1 MTIAIEEDAAGD
13 DGAAV
18 RAARERGS
26 LYGFLAAIFRREPT
40 SDLLCQIKQPE
51 FADALSDAGV
61 AWDREFLDSPEKEL
75 AEELAVE
82 YTGLF
87 IGPGKHVSPHASA
100 NMPDEG
106 GTLWGRSTSDAVARI
121 REAGL
126 DYDPDYHGLPDHIS
140 VELELMAAL
149 AGREAE
155 AWRAGEE
162 AAALSQR
169 EFQASF
175 VEEHLR
181 HWLPEFCR
189 RIIERAELPLFGEM
203 AKLTAAFLEAERAD
217 LATKSD
223 VG

>member
-1 MTIAIEEDAAGD
+1 MKNHEQAHNASQ
-13 DGAAV
+13 
-18 RAARERGS
+18 RAN
-26 LYGFLAAIFRREPT
+26 LYGFLATLYRAEPD
-40 SDLLCQIKQPE
+40 SELIHRL
-51 FADALSDAGV
+51 ADADYLALLRAAGADLDA
-61 AWDREFLDSPEKEL
+61 AYFQRPEAEVL
-75 AEELAVE
+75 EELAIE
-82 YTGLF
+82 YTRLF

-106 GTLWGRSTSDAVARI
+106 GTLWGRSTTDAVARI

-140 VELELMAAL
+140 VEFELMAAL

-181 HWLPEFCR
+181 HWLPQFCR

-217 LATKSD
+217 LATESD

>member
-1 MTIAIEEDAAGD
+1 MKNHEQAHNASQ
-13 DGAAV
+13 
-18 RAARERGS
+18 RAN
-26 LYGFLAAIFRREPT
+26 LYGFLATLYRAEPD
-40 SDLLCQIKQPE
+40 SELIHRL
-51 FADALSDAGV
+51 ADADYLALLRAAGADLDA
-61 AWDREFLDSPEKEL
+61 AYFQRPEAEVL
-75 AEELAVE
+75 EELAIE
-82 YTGLF
+82 YTRLF

-106 GTLWGRSTSDAVARI
+106 GTLWGRSTTDAVARI

-140 VELELMAAL
+140 VEFELMAAL

-217 LATKSD
+217 LATESD

>member
-1 MTIAIEEDAAGD
+1 MKNHEQAHNASQ
-13 DGAAV
+13 
-18 RAARERGS
+18 RAN
-26 LYGFLAAIFRREPT
+26 LYGFLATLYRAEPD
-40 SDLLCQIKQPE
+40 SELIHRL
-51 FADALSDAGV
+51 ADADYLALLRAAGADLDA
-61 AWDREFLDSPEKEL
+61 AYFQRPEAEVL
-75 AEELAVE
+75 EELAIE
-82 YTGLF
+82 YTRLF

-106 GTLWGRSTSDAVARI
+106 GTLWGRSTTDAVARI

-140 VELELMAAL
+140 VEFELMAAL

-181 HWLPEFCR
+181 HWLPKFCR

-217 LATKSD
+217 LATESD

>member
-1 MTIAIEEDAAGD
+1 MKNDKPAHSASQ
-13 DGAAV
+13 
-18 RAARERGS
+18 RAN
-26 LYGFLAAIFRREPT
+26 LYGFLATLYRAEPD
-40 SDLLCQIKQPE
+40 SELIHRL
-51 FADALSDAGV
+51 ADADYLALLRAAGADLDA
-61 AWDREFLDSPEKEL
+61 AYFQRPEAEVL
-75 AEELAVE
+75 EELAIE
-82 YTGLF
+82 YTRLF

>member
-87 IGPGKHVSPHASA
+87 IGPGKHVPPYASVYLA
-100 NMPDEG
+100 GEHG
-106 GTLWGRSTSDAVARI
+106 ELWGPSTARVKRFI
-121 REAGL
+121 ESAGFE
-126 DYDPDYHGLPDHIS
+126 YHDQYRDLPDHIS
-140 VELELMAAL
+140 AELEFMKHL
-149 AGREAE
+149 ATREAQAIEE
-155 AWRAGEE
+155 ADGE
-162 AAALSQR
+162 AAAHCRKVGAAFLTS
-169 EFQASF
+169 
-175 VEEHLR
+175 HLAV
-181 HWLPEFCR
+181 WIPEFCR
-189 RIIERAELPLFGEM
+189 RIARDATLPFYREM
-203 AKLTAAFLEAERAD
+203 AGLLADFIQSEAERSPDA
-217 LATKSD
+217 
-223 VG
+223 